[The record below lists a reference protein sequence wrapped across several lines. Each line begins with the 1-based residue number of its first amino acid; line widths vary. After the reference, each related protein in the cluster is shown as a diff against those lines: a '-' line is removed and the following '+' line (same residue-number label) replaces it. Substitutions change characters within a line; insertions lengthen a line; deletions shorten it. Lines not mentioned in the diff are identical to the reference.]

1 MKTGSLDIDS
11 RYDLD
16 AGEIDDFR
24 RDGFIVLEGV
34 LNAAIIQYYG
44 EAIRERVVALNPIDV
59 PMEQRDTYQKAFI
72 QVTNLWRKSD
82 VVRTFVLGQRLGRI
96 AAELMGT
103 KGVRIYH
110 DQALFKEPGGGHTP
124 WHADQYYWPLA
135 SDRCVTAW
143 IPLQETPVE
152 MGALAFA
159 TGSHHHEI
167 GRDIAIGD
175 ESEARL
181 DRIVEG
187 AGFAY
192 ACSPYAAGDVSFHS
206 GWTFHRAGPNTTVEA
221 RRVMTIIYMDRDM
234 RLAAPQNDNQV
245 LDREAF
251 CPGIAEGEIIDSE
264 LNPIVWE
271 QAQRATSPR

>member
-1 MKTGSLDIDS
+1 MERSSLDIDS
-11 RYDLD
+11 RYPL
-16 AGEIDDFR
+16 ESKFVDDFR
-24 RDGFIVLEGV
+24 RDGFVKLDAVLGAGV
-34 LNAAIIQYYG
+34 LKYYG
-44 EAIRERVVALNPIDV
+44 ESIQERVVALNPIGV
-59 PMEQRDTYQKAFI
+59 PMGQRDTYQRAFI
-72 QVTNLWRKSD
+72 QVTNLWRKSEA
-82 VVRTFVLGQRLGRI
+82 VRSFVLGQRLGRI

-110 DQALFKEPGGGHTP
+110 DQALFKESRGGHTP

-135 SDRCVTAW
+135 TDRCVTAW
-143 IPLQETPVE
+143 IPLQATPVE

-167 GRDIAIGD
+167 GRDIAISD

-181 DRIVEG
+181 DGIVEG

-192 ACSPYAAGDVSFHS
+192 ACAPYALGDVSFHS
-206 GWTFHRAGPNTTVEA
+206 GWTFHRAGPNTTGET

-234 RLAAPQNDNQV
+234 RLAAPQNGNQV

-251 CPGIAEGEIIDSE
+251 CPGIADGEIIASE
-264 LNPIVWE
+264 VNPIVWQE
-271 QAQRATSPR
+271 KQP

>member
-1 MKTGSLDIDS
+1 MNQRSLDIDS
-11 RYDLD
+11 RYPL
-16 AGEIDDFR
+16 APGSIDEFR
-24 RDGFIVLEGV
+24 RDGFVKLGSVLSPAVLE
-34 LNAAIIQYYG
+34 YYG
-44 EAIRERVVALNPIDV
+44 GAIRERVVALNPIDI
-59 PMEQRDTYQKAFI
+59 PMEERDTYQKAFI

-82 VVRTFVLGQRLGRI
+82 AVRSFVLGQRLGRI

-103 KGVRIYH
+103 RGVRIYH
-110 DQALFKEPGGGHTP
+110 DQALFKEPSGGHTP

-135 SDRCVTAW
+135 TDRCVTAW

-181 DRIVEG
+181 DAIVEK
-187 AGFAY
+187 AGFPY
-192 ACSPYAAGDVSFHS
+192 ACSDYARGDVSFHS
-206 GWTFHRAGPNTTVEA
+206 GWTFHRAGPNTTGEA

-234 RLAAPQNDNQV
+234 RLAPPQNENQV

-251 CPGIAEGEIIDSE
+251 CPGIAEGEIIDSD

-271 QAQRATSPR
+271 TPG